1 MEPDR
6 KNLLQH
12 LDDPPATVRGLLAGA
27 VVLFLLLAL
36 VTGWDCLAALLAG

>member
-6 KNLLQH
+6 KNLLRQF
-12 LDDPPATVRGLLAGA
+12 DDPPATVGGLLAGV

-36 VTGWDCLAALLAG
+36 VTGWDALMAFVGL

>member
-12 LDDPPATVRGLLAGA
+12 LDDPPATVGGLLAGA
-27 VVLFLLLAL
+27 AALFLLLAL
-36 VTGWDCLAALLAG
+36 LAG